1 MTLLLTNED
10 ADDILTMNECIDA
23 LEGAYRYI
31 ARGIATPGGRSVM
44 LSETGQ
50 EDGIYALKMLG
61 GVVPSLGIGAIR
73 INSDSIPRPAIT
85 GRSRLRGCR

>member
-10 ADDILTMNECIDA
+10 AEDILTMNECIDA
-23 LEGAYRYI
+23 LEGAYRDI

-44 LSETGQ
+44 VSETGQ
-50 EDGIYALKMLG
+50 GDGIYALKMLG
-61 GVVPSLGIGAIR
+61 GIVPSLGVGAIL
-73 INSDSIPRPAIT
+73 INSDILARPAVK